1 MDPPGNNA
9 SSLNGQK
16 PPLPFEIALIRKIKS
31 KTNSVRD
38 AFLLLDIDR
47 DGKISPTDVRT
58 VLHNELGLDL
68 TKEQEDLLLSRV
80 PQWKNGEKQ
89 SPNVGMG
96 YADFAIYFQ
105 DVSSAVLTSSEAGLA
120 AAVGFHRD
128 SNDGNERANSEMAI
142 HIQPQTILH
151 QRRHQ
156 LQQLLMT
163 HSSRATS
170 LFLEMDVHRSGKVTM
185 QEFLDWINSVGMQWT
200 AEELKQVVLGGKDDE
215 ELENRWFGSTSDN
228 GKVESGMTE
237 HDFSAFVESLDRE

>member
-31 KTNSVRD
+31 KTTSVRD

-58 VLHNELGLDL
+58 VLHNELGLDI
-68 TKEQEDLLLSRV
+68 TKEQEELLLSRV

-89 SPNVGMG
+89 NPNVGMG

-128 SNDGNERANSEMAI
+128 SSDGNERANSEMAI

-163 HSSRATS
+163 HSSRAGSGMKETS
-170 LFLEMDVHRSGKVTM
+170 LFLAMDVHRSGKVTM

-200 AEELKQVVLGGKDDE
+200 MEELKQVVLGGK
-215 ELENRWFGSTSDN
+215 GGN
-228 GKVESGMTE
+228 GRIESGMTE
-237 HDFSAFVESLDRE
+237 HEFAEFVESLDCE